1 MVTKYNLEKIKC
13 KWYNLHSYTIGFC
26 LLYNIIDDLN
36 NLLIIWGRRTAS
48 PDKKKTQ
55 KLFRLEELI
64 IKNLELLIFIQI
76 VLYIRVNKFLVSLRL
91 VRSSPSS
98 SFVRRRVRVLLR
110 PQSSKL
116 NIKIHLYNLNGTGMN
131 FVSFP

>member
-1 MVTKYNLEKIKC
+1 ML
-13 KWYNLHSYTIGFC
+13 
-26 LLYNIIDDLN
+26 IIDDLVN
-36 NLLIIWGRRTAS
+36 NYLLIIWGRRTAS

-91 VRSSPSS
+91 VPRPLLS
-98 SFVRRRVRVLLR
+98 VLLLR
-110 PQSSKL
+110 SETSACLASSAVFE
-116 NIKIHLYNLNGTGMN
+116 IEY
-131 FVSFP
+131 